1 MDMTNHFFM
10 LWVRCLPDSQTR
22 ADVTSE
28 QEQRGDEV
36 ERLRE
41 EIAGLEE
48 EVEDMKRKASE
59 TQRELEMQVQGAE
72 ESISSLTK
80 EVEDARSALAEEK
93 EQRGDEVERLR
104 EEIAGLEEEVEDM
117 KSISALTKEVE
128 GKMNFVHSY
137 IITKQ
142 KSFAFRRLRVS
153 FLLWCDRLVR
163 RRLIEEWTI
172 HIYAKKRLRRI
183 EKNACTQYLQRLL
196 ARGFRRIGH
205 WVHEKRKFHQKIG
218 ELRSD
223 FACASVLL
231 PASPLRAGELRVF
244 CLAVGRGP
252 HTASKKAPFSV
263 RIAAWQSIAYFI

>member
-1 MDMTNHFFM
+1 
-10 LWVRCLPDSQTR
+10 
-22 ADVTSE
+22 
-28 QEQRGDEV
+28 
-36 ERLRE
+36 
-41 EIAGLEE
+41 
-48 EVEDMKRKASE
+48 MKRRASE

-80 EVEDARSALAEEK
+80 EVE
-93 EQRGDEVERLR
+93 
-104 EEIAGLEEEVEDM
+104 
-117 KSISALTKEVE
+117 

-137 IITKQ
+137 IIAKQ

-153 FLLWCDRLVR
+153 FILWCDRLVR

-183 EKNACTQYLQRLL
+183 EKNACSQYLQRLL

-205 WVHEKRKFHQKIG
+205 WVHERRKFHQKIG

-223 FACASVLL
+223 FTFASVLL

-244 CLAVGRGP
+244 CLEVERGP
-252 HTASKKAPFSV
+252 IVILHSSAFQRSDCRVANH
-263 RIAAWQSIAYFI
+263 